1 MAWDAKMISSMQV
14 DFLVSS
20 QEAEVEATTG

>member
-14 DFLVSS
+14 DFSVSS